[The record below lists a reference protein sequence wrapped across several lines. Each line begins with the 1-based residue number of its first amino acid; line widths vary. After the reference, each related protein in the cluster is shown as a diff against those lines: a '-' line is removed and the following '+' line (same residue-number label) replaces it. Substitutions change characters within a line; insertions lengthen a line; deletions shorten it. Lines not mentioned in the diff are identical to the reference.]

1 MSKFITIKYVITYLL
16 CLHCPLSDK
25 FFTNFLFSSLFRPCP
40 CMCVCVHILYL
51 NFNPFLMARMAGCA
65 IILFYPF
72 YAVCP
77 LRQQQQHQSQ
87 SQPSLSL
94 LLLLALLMPCRQQ
107 FLWYICFI
115 AWLFCRVCH
124 VSPLHTHVPSCVCV
138 QALTLALPLPIAF
151 CLHYTVD
158 TMCAAS
164 SHSSSTRPSSA
175 Q

>member
-1 MSKFITIKYVITYLL
+1 MSKFIIIKYVITYLL

-25 FFTNFLFSSLFRPCP
+25 FFTSFLFSSLFRPCL
-40 CMCVCVHILYL
+40 CVYICVCVHILYL

-77 LRQQQQHQSQ
+77 LRQQQQQHQ
-87 SQPSLSL
+87 SQPSLS
-94 LLLLALLMPCRQQ
+94 LLLALLMPCRQQ

-124 VSPLHTHVPSCVCV
+124 VSPSNYLLPRTHMYRVVCVCR
-138 QALTLALPLPIAF
+138 L
-151 CLHYTVD
+151 
-158 TMCAAS
+158 
-164 SHSSSTRPSSA
+164 
-175 Q
+175 

>member
-1 MSKFITIKYVITYLL
+1 MSVY
-16 CLHCPLSDK
+16 
-25 FFTNFLFSSLFRPCP
+25 
-40 CMCVCVHILYL
+40 VCVHILYL

-77 LRQQQQHQSQ
+77 LRQQQQQQQHQ
-87 SQPSLSL
+87 SQPSLS

-124 VSPLHTHVPSCVCV
+124 VSPSNCLLPRTHMYQVVCV

>member
-1 MSKFITIKYVITYLL
+1 MYV
-16 CLHCPLSDK
+16 
-25 FFTNFLFSSLFRPCP
+25 
-40 CMCVCVHILYL
+40 CVCVHILYL

-77 LRQQQQHQSQ
+77 LRQQQQQHQ

-124 VSPLHTHVPSCVCV
+124 VSPSHTHVPRCVCVCVCV